1 MSMAMLA
8 ATRLRVPWS
17 SSKPSYILDSQLGIF
32 DVGHLGHFG
41 QLFEIGYRQDAGNDF
56 NVDAHH
62 HATVAEAQ
70 IAFHVEEEL
79 GNNVVCTRIN
89 FAFQIDQVGLGGFG
103 FRVNLRIAATEISK
117 SATERNSLTKS
128 SA

>member
-17 SSKPSYILDSQLGIF
+17 SSKPSYILDSQLGILTF
-32 DVGHLGHFG
+32 GHLGHFG
-41 QLFEIGYRQDAGNDF
+41 QLFEIGYGQDAGNDF
-56 NVDAHH
+56 NVNAHH
-62 HATVAEAQ
+62 HATVAKAQ

-79 GNNVVCTRIN
+79 GNNVVCTRID
-89 FAFQIDQVGLGGFG
+89 FTFQINQIGLCGFG
-103 FRVNLRIAATEISK
+103 FRVHLWIGRYGNVKVGNGAQQLDQ
-117 SATERNSLTKS
+117 S